1 MSLRGKKY
9 WIVGASEGLGRE
21 LAVALS
27 TLGVQLVISAR
38 NEDRLTELASITG
51 AQVLTLDVTNK
62 EAVRFA
68 GENVGPLDGVIYAA
82 GVYTPVNAADW
93 NSDEVE
99 QMININFMGAAR
111 VLAAVVPGFVEF
123 GKGHI
128 VMIGSLSGFR
138 GLSGALGYGASK
150 AGMMHLAENIHAD
163 LYSSGVK
170 VQLINPGFI
179 KTRLTDKNN
188 FKMPFIMSAEEAAQN
203 VINAMLSDRFQT
215 NFPRLFSWVF
225 RGANFLPAT
234 IYYKLFG
241 EKWGK
246 RR

>member
-1 MSLRGKKY
+1 
-9 WIVGASEGLGRE
+9 
-21 LAVALS
+21 
-27 TLGVQLVISAR
+27 
-38 NEDRLTELASITG
+38 
-51 AQVLTLDVTNK
+51 
-62 EAVRFA
+62 
-68 GENVGPLDGVIYAA
+68 
-82 GVYTPVNAADW
+82 
-93 NSDEVE
+93 
-99 QMININFMGAAR
+99 MIAINFTGAAR
-111 VLAAVVPGFVEF
+111 VLGLVIPKFLNQDY
-123 GKGHI
+123 GHI
-128 VMIGSLSGFR
+128 VLIGSLSGFR
-138 GLSGALGYGASK
+138 GLPNAIGYGASK

>member
-21 LAVALS
+21 LVVALS
-27 TLGVQLVISAR
+27 KLGVELVISAR

-51 AQVLTLDVTNK
+51 AKVLTLDVTNK
-62 EAVRFA
+62 KAVKLA
-68 GENVGPLDGVIYAA
+68 GESIGPLYAA
-82 GVYTPVNAADW
+82 GVYTPVNAAAW
-93 NSDEVE
+93 NANEVE
-99 QMININFMGAAR
+99 QMIDINFIGAAR
-111 VLAAVVPGFVEF
+111 VLAAVVPRFVEF

-128 VMIGSLSGFR
+128 VIIGSLSGFR

-150 AGMMHLAENIHAD
+150 AGIMHLAENIHAD

-179 KTRLTDKNN
+179 KTRLTDKND
-188 FKMPFIMSAEEAAQN
+188 FKMPFIMSAEEAAKN

-215 NFPRLFSWVF
+215 NFPRFFSWVF
-225 RGANFLPAT
+225 RGANFLPA
-234 IYYKLFG
+234 ILYYKLFG
-241 EKWGK
+241 AK
-246 RR
+246 RDKR